1 MDLNERILDTN
12 EHIEDEENQLR
23 PQSFDEYIGQTDL
36 KKNLKVFVGA
46 AKLRNETLDHVLL
59 YGPPGL
65 GKTTMSMIIANEM
78 GTHLKA
84 TTGPSIEKTGDL
96 VAILT
101 SLEPG
106 DVLFI
111 DEIHRLNKVVEEILY
126 PAMEDFYVDVVIG
139 KEASTRS
146 IRIDLPPFTLVGAT
160 TRAGDLSAPLR
171 DRFGIVSK
179 LEYYN
184 ESELTAI
191 IDRTSQVYHMD
202 MDEQA
207 KRELAR
213 RSRGTPRIANRLFR
227 RVRDFAQYN
236 GDDMITKSR
245 TIEALQSLKDPY
257 GEYSIIGAVPAIFM
271 VNKNLLGD
279 RISPKS
285 WADILKPEFK
295 ASISLPVADFDLF
308 NAILVNIYK
317 LYGENG
323 VKALGRNLMS
333 NMHPAEMVGSNGPTI
348 TVMPFFFSKMI
359 RENSPMMPI
368 WPEDG
373 AIISPIF
380 MLTKADKADKL
391 KKIAEFMSG
400 KEIGEILSHQGLFPS
415 TNPEVSNISDEKPM
429 MWIGWDHIY
438 SIDMGKTIKHCEKL
452 FKEGVDNQ

>member
-65 GKTTMSMIIANEM
+65 GKTTMSTIIANEM

-245 TIEALQSLKDPY
+245 TIEALQSLKVDELGLDDVDHKY
-257 GEYSIIGAVPAIFM
+257 
-271 VNKNLLGD
+271 LLGIIQ
-279 RISPKS
+279 RFRGGPVGLEAI
-285 WADILKPEFK
+285 A
-295 ASISLPVADFDLF
+295 ASI
-308 NAILVNIYK
+308 
-317 LYGENG
+317 GEEPLTLEDVYEPYLLQKG
-323 VKALGRNLMS
+323 LIKRTPRGRVVTELAYQ
-333 NMHPAEMVGSNGPTI
+333 HFHI
-348 TVMPFFFSKMI
+348 SK
-359 RENSPMMPI
+359 ES
-368 WPEDG
+368 
-373 AIISPIF
+373 
-380 MLTKADKADKL
+380 
-391 KKIAEFMSG
+391 
-400 KEIGEILSHQGLFPS
+400 
-415 TNPEVSNISDEKPM
+415 
-429 MWIGWDHIY
+429 
-438 SIDMGKTIKHCEKL
+438 
-452 FKEGVDNQ
+452 